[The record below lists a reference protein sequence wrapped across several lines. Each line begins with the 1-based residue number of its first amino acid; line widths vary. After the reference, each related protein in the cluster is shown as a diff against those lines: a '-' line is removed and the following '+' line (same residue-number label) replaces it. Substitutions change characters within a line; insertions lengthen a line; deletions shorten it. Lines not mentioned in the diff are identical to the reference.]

1 MEQDLSWSIA
11 KTGLPLITI
20 ELTTDDGNKG
30 NLCFL
35 IDTGATINII
45 YKFVCKHFTK
55 SFIELEGYGSMMG
68 FEGQEHKTQ
77 YVGITFQ
84 LEGKAYSGVFSV
96 IEEYKGMKHI
106 ENESG
111 IQVHGVLGMPFL
123 TANGWIIDLDKLIIT
138 DK

>member
-1 MEQDLSWSIA
+1 MI
-11 KTGLPLITI
+11 
-20 ELTTDDGNKG
+20 
-30 NLCFL
+30 
-35 IDTGATINII
+35 
-45 YKFVCKHFTK
+45 
-55 SFIELEGYGSMMG
+55 G

>member
-20 ELTTDDGNKG
+20 ELTTEDGNKG
-30 NLCFL
+30 TLCFL
-35 IDTGATINII
+35 IDTGANINIV
-45 YKFVCKHFTK
+45 YKFVCKHYTK
-55 SFIELEGYGSMMG
+55 TIIELEGCGSMIG

-84 LEGKAYSGVFSV
+84 LEGTAYSGVFSV

-111 IQVHGVLGMPFL
+111 IQLHGVLCMPFL
-123 TANGWIIDLDKLIIT
+123 TANGLIIDLDKLIIT

>member
-45 YKFVCKHFTK
+45 YKFVCK
-55 SFIELEGYGSMMG
+55 
-68 FEGQEHKTQ
+68 Q
-77 YVGITFQ
+77 
-84 LEGKAYSGVFSV
+84 VF
-96 IEEYKGMKHI
+96 H
-106 ENESG
+106 
-111 IQVHGVLGMPFL
+111 
-123 TANGWIIDLDKLIIT
+123 
-138 DK
+138 

>member
-45 YKFVCKHFTK
+45 YRFVCKHFTK
-55 SFIELEGYGSMMG
+55 SFIELEGSGSYM
-68 FEGQEHKTQ
+68 
-77 YVGITFQ
+77 GITFQ
-84 LEGKAYSGVFSV
+84 LEGKEYSGVFSV

-123 TANGWIIDLDKLIIT
+123 RANRWIVDLDRLVVKT
-138 DK
+138 K

>member
-45 YKFVCKHFTK
+45 YRFVCKHFTK
-55 SFIELEGYGSMMG
+55 SFIELEGSGSMIG
-68 FEGQEHKTQ
+68 FEGKEHKTQ
-77 YVGITFQ
+77 YMGITFQ
-84 LEGKAYSGVFSV
+84 LEGKEYSGVFSV
-96 IEEYKGMKHI
+96 IEEY
-106 ENESG
+106 
-111 IQVHGVLGMPFL
+111 
-123 TANGWIIDLDKLIIT
+123 
-138 DK
+138 

>member
-1 MEQDLSWSIA
+1 MRWSIA
-11 KTGLPLITI
+11 KTGLPLISV

-35 IDTGATINII
+35 IDTGASINII

-55 SFIELEGYGSMMG
+55 SFIG
-68 FEGQEHKTQ
+68 FEGKEHKTQ
-77 YVGITFQ
+77 YMGITFQ
-84 LEGKAYSGVFSV
+84 LKGKEYSGAFSV

-123 TANGWIIDLDKLIIT
+123 RANRWIVDLDRLEISTRK
-138 DK
+138 